1 MTKPKAYLSAITF
14 SDGTTISTASSDII
28 VVVGPNNV
36 GKSVA
41 LRDIHDKVLSPKNDT
56 QVATHV
62 DVSQSG
68 SVDDLEAWLDE
79 TCRRQTQQN
88 NPGNPS
94 YSRLGTTVHKQQA
107 ASWWSNAQTN
117 GMNELG
123 KLFIYRL
130 TTDARLQ
137 AAKPA
142 NNIQISTQPL
152 THPIHYMQVDD
163 QLEMRMS
170 ELFRQAFNA
179 DLIVHRNAGSQV
191 PLHVG
196 TRPVPGDGEDRV
208 SMAYIKRLESLPTLE
223 KQGDGMRA
231 FVGVLLHAFA
241 VEHSTILIDEPEAFL
256 HPPQAR
262 LLGKMLVENAPSD
275 RQLIIA
281 THSGDFLRGLLDATS
296 DRVRIVRVKRDGF
309 VNPISELKN
318 EGIRVLWSDPLL
330 RYSNVLDGVFHS
342 RVIVCES
349 DADCRFYVA
358 IRDAMADGGQLA
370 TSGDVMFVNAGGKDR
385 IPLVITSLRNLSVPV
400 CAICDF
406 DVLNAEQ
413 TLSRLFE
420 SLDGTFDSV
429 KADWALVKSAIESK
443 KPELQTEE
451 VSREIGQVLSE
462 VQDTYFPKSA
472 AGKIRAILKRSS
484 PWAVA
489 KSVGKSFVPSGDPT
503 QACNRLFSAC
513 AALGAFIV
521 DVGEIEGWC
530 RSVGSHGPKWTNEV
544 LQKDLLDD
552 PELDGARTFVKHV
565 LSHQPQG

>member
-1 MTKPKAYLSAITF
+1 MSKPHAYLNAITF
-14 SDGTTISTASSDII
+14 SDNTTVSTASTDIV

-41 LRDIHDKVLSPKNDT
+41 LRDIHDQVISPQNAT
-56 QVATHV
+56 QVV
-62 DVSQSG
+62 KSVEVSQSG
-68 SVDDLEAWLDE
+68 SEDDLEKWLDA
-79 TCRRQTQQN
+79 TCRKQTQQS
-88 NPGNPS
+88 NPGNPT
-94 YSRLGTTVHKQQA
+94 YSRLGTAVNKSQA
-107 ASWWSNAQTN
+107 RSWWKSASTT
-117 GMNELG
+117 GMRELG

-130 TTDARLQ
+130 TTDARLE

-163 QLEMRMS
+163 RLELQLS
-170 ELFRQAFNA
+170 TLFRQAFNA
-179 DLIVHRNAGSQV
+179 DLIVHRNAGNQV

-196 TRPVPGDGEDRV
+196 TRPIPTQGEDRV

-241 VEHSTILIDEPEAFL
+241 VEHSTVLIDEPEAFL

-262 LLGKMLVENAPSD
+262 LLGKMLVENAPAD

-296 DRVRIVRVKRDGF
+296 DRVRIVRVKREGA
-309 VNPISELKN
+309 VNPIAELNN
-318 EGIRVLWSDPLL
+318 EGIRALWSDPLL

-349 DADCRFYVA
+349 DADCRFYAAV
-358 IRDAMADGGQLA
+358 RDAMADGGELA

-385 IPLVITSLRNLSVPV
+385 IPLVIRSLRNLSVPV

-413 TLSRLFE
+413 TFSRVVDALGG
-420 SLDGTFDSV
+420 SFDSL
-429 KADWALVKSAIESK
+429 KSDWRCVKSAIESK
-443 KPELQTEE
+443 KPELQTDE
-451 VSREIGQVLSE
+451 VSREIKDVLQSSQE
-462 VQDTYFPKSA
+462 TYFPKSA
-472 AGKIRAILKRSS
+472 ASQIRSILKRST
-484 PWAVA
+484 PRLVA

-503 QACNRLFSAC
+503 QACDRLFSAC
-513 AALGAFIV
+513 LKLGAFIV
-521 DVGEIEGWC
+521 EVGEIEGWC
-530 RSVGSHGPKWTNEV
+530 RSVGAHGPKWTNEV
-544 LQKDLLDD
+544 LQKDLLNDA
-552 PELDGARTFVKHV
+552 ELEGARKFVSTV
-565 LSHQPQG
+565 LSHET